1 MASCSPDQK
10 AYGFIADNLYIYAIL
25 SAEGKVVDITYFDNT
40 AKRELPTA
48 VTAKLWDLNVDKQRV
63 WDWVWDDTFYRTIAL
78 STGWDAK
85 HVYKKLGDE
94 PGKHSVMYEGIESA
108 RLWPRLEA
116 TITPRWPKSFFERLK
131 TWRNGIL
138 AKTDRTS

>member
-25 SAEGKVVDITYFDNT
+25 SAEGNVVDITYFDNT
-40 AKRELPTA
+40 AKRELPPA
-48 VTAKLWDLNVDKQRV
+48 VTAKLWDLNVDKGR
-63 WDWVWDDTFYRTIAL
+63 VWDDTFYRTIAL

-85 HVYKKLGDE
+85 HVYKKSGEE

-108 RLWPRLEA
+108 
-116 TITPRWPKSFFERLK
+116 
-131 TWRNGIL
+131 
-138 AKTDRTS
+138 